1 MSKENLKNVE
11 SHFAFGKNWAGYASL
26 IGDSQIEEATKGL
39 LKLIPENEFKGRSF
53 LDIGSGSG
61 LHALGAAQLGVS
73 RIAAIDIDP
82 DSVAVTRALLSGKN
96 IEAPWRADI
105 MSVFD
110 LDAARQGT
118 FDIVYSWG
126 VLHHTGAM
134 WKAFDKAA
142 SMVAPNGLLAV
153 AIYRK
158 TLLDPFWKFEKHLYS
173 RAPGIIQNFVRAGYV
188 AAFRLGKLVTGGN
201 FRDYVAN
208 YKSTR
213 GMDFYTDVHDWLGGY
228 PYETAL
234 APEVDLKLVN
244 LGFKSERVFSR
255 PMGVGIFGSGCDE
268 YVYRLMR

>member
-1 MSKENLKNVE
+1 VSRDNLKNVE
-11 SHFAFGKNWAGYASL
+11 SHFAFGKNWAEYASL
-26 IGDSQIEEATKGL
+26 IGDTQIEQATKGL
-39 LKLIPENEFKGRSF
+39 LKLIPKNEFKGHSF
-53 LDIGSGSG
+53 LDIGCGSG
-61 LHALGAAQLGVS
+61 LHALGAARLGVS
-73 RIAAIDIDP
+73 RIVAIDIDP
-82 DSVAVTRALLSGKN
+82 DSVAVTRALLSGKD
-96 IEAPWRADI
+96 IQGPWRADI

-126 VLHHTGAM
+126 VLHHTGAI
-134 WKAFDKAA
+134 WEAIDKAA
-142 SMVAPNGLLAV
+142 SMVAPNGLLAI

-158 TLLDPFWKFEKHLYS
+158 TLMDPFWKFEKRLYS
-173 RAPGIIQNFVRAGYV
+173 RAPKIVQHCIQAGYV
-188 AAFRLGKLVTGGN
+188 AAFRLGKLARGDN

-228 PYETAL
+228 PYETAV
-234 APEVDLKLVN
+234 APEVDLRLVN

-255 PMGVGIFGSGCDE
+255 PTSVGIFGSGCDE

>member
-1 MSKENLKNVE
+1 VSSKNLKNVE
-11 SHFAFGKNWAGYASL
+11 SHFAFGKNWAEYASRV
-26 IGDSQIEEATKGL
+26 GDPQIEEATKGL
-39 LKLIPENEFKGRSF
+39 LKLIPGNEFKGRSF
-53 LDIGSGSG
+53 LDIGCGSG
-61 LHALGAAQLGVS
+61 LHALGAARLGVS

-82 DSVAVTRALLSGKN
+82 DSVAVTRALLAGKN
-96 IEAPWRADI
+96 IKIPWRADV

-110 LDAARQGT
+110 LDTARQGT

-134 WKAFDKAA
+134 WEAIDRAG
-142 SMVAPNGLLAV
+142 SMVAPSGLLAI

-158 TLLDPFWKFEKHLYS
+158 TLLDPFWKFEKRLYS
-173 RAPGIIQNFVRAGYV
+173 RAPRTVQNCLQAGYV
-188 AAFRLGKLVTGGN
+188 AAFRLGKFATGGN

-213 GMDFYTDVHDWLGGY
+213 GMDFYTDVRDWLGGY

-234 APEVDLKLVN
+234 APEVDRKLVN

-255 PMGVGIFGSGCDE
+255 PIGVGIFGSGCDE
-268 YVYRLMR
+268 FVYRLVR